1 MKLYQTDKSLS
12 TSKISNLPYSDTC
25 LESLIENELTNKKE
39 FILLNCQ
46 NRKTF
51 SPIASL
57 TSSSKYTPKR
67 ASHCEKNRKIRKKY
81 PFAIDYCPQPK
92 MKFST
97 KETKPDEVNNFQF
110 VNNPKI
116 YHNDVLSVSIES
128 NFELNN
134 DKMFHTL
141 PVYEIEKEDTMSQS
155 YNYTGRST
163 KATEYNTKTNNI
175 RKDNEIK
182 IEHNS
187 PTTRSNAKKT
197 KNYTKFI
204 KNSKNNKLSNNNR
217 YICKKLDTFVKDSK
231 NNTNNNNNLL
241 CNFAYMNN
249 MNNQSK
255 YCKTNR
261 NKKKIYT
268 NINST
273 LSENRNTFL
282 KRHSIIYHT
291 LNQRD

>member
-1 MKLYQTDKSLS
+1 MKLNQTDRSLS
-12 TSKISNLPYSDTC
+12 SSKISNLPYSDTC

-46 NRKTF
+46 NRQTF
-51 SPIASL
+51 SPIVSL
-57 TSSSKYTPKR
+57 TSSSKYNPKR
-67 ASHCEKNRKIRKKY
+67 ASHCQKNRKNRKNY
-81 PFAIDYCPQPK
+81 PFTIDYFPQNK
-92 MKFST
+92 TKFT
-97 KETKPDEVNNFQF
+97 TNEIKLDEVNNFQF

-116 YHNDVLSVSIES
+116 YHNDFLSISSEN

-141 PVYEIEKEDTMSQS
+141 PVYEIEKEDTMSLS

-163 KATEYNTKTNNI
+163 KATEYNLKSNNT
-175 RKDNEIK
+175 RKDDEIK

-187 PTTRSNAKKT
+187 PATCSNKKKT

-204 KNSKNNKLSNNNR
+204 KNGKTNKLSNNNH
-217 YICKKLDTFVKDSK
+217 YICKKLDTFAKDFNK
-231 NNTNNNNNLL
+231 DTNNNNNLL
-241 CNFAYMNN
+241 CNFAYMN
-249 MNNQSK
+249 SHAK

-282 KRHSIIYHT
+282 KKHSIIYHT